1 MENSKQNNYVT
12 MTPTQRKF
20 FESNG
25 YLVIK
30 EAISADTVAELD
42 NVINEIYKRE
52 EKDGRLKKRQT
63 KPKKLFGPAPSI
75 FVIAWLS

>member
-1 MENSKQNNYVT
+1 MENSQQNNYVT

-52 EKDGRLKKRQT
+52 EKDGRLEKT
-63 KPKKLFGPAPSI
+63 AN
-75 FVIAWLS
+75 

>member
-1 MENSKQNNYVT
+1 
-12 MTPTQRKF
+12 MTSAQRKF
-20 FESNG
+20 FDSNG

-52 EKDGRLKKRQT
+52 EKDGRLKKT
-63 KPKKLFGPAPSI
+63 AN
-75 FVIAWLS
+75 